1 MTRTILYSRRALDS
15 CPDHAGQLDRLR
27 CWAASA
33 GLDIVAE
40 YSDDTTDKK
49 TSRDARPML
58 DRAIYDAIRGAEII
72 IAATSLDRVAR
83 STGDLERLL
92 RELAA
97 AGAGLYVA
105 DLDLN
110 STTAAGREA
119 LRHLSALIAFDKACR
134 AEAILRGQRKARAK
148 GTRGGGV
155 PMPRS
160 QEAKIAS
167 LLLAGIKPD
176 RVRKL
181 THAGKYAIYR
191 IKRDLEASKP
201 PQPEE
206 AEA

>member
-1 MTRTILYSRRALDS
+1 MPSAILYTRRALDS
-15 CPDHAGQLDRLR
+15 CPDHAAQLEHLHS
-27 CWAASA
+27 WATAA
-33 GLDIVAE
+33 GHDIVAE
-40 YSDDTTDKK
+40 YSDDTTEKK

-58 DRAIYDAIRGAEII
+58 DRAIYDAIRGAGTI
-72 IAATSLDRVAR
+72 IAATSLERLAR
-83 STGDLERLL
+83 STGDLDRLL
-92 RELAA
+92 RELEA

-110 STTAAGREA
+110 STTTEGREA

-148 GTRGGGV
+148 GTRVGGV

-160 QEAKIAS
+160 QEAKIAA
-167 LLLAGIKPD
+167 LLQAGVKPD

-191 IKRDLEASKP
+191 IKRDLEAGNLP
-201 PQPEE
+201 TPR